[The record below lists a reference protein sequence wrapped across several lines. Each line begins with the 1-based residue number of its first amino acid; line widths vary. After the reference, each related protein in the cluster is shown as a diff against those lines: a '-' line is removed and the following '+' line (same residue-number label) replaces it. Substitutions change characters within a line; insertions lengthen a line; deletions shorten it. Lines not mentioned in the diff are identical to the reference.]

1 MPDWAVG
8 RSGAVVMKRLM
19 KGIAIGSATA
29 IAVPIIAF
37 VALLEMF
44 FQSGGDLFG
53 GDLGDFEAW
62 YTGSAGG
69 GTSTCRITVPA
80 GDTATEPP
88 PAWEELDEVQQ
99 GHAVTIAEV
108 GTSAGLPER
117 GIVVALAT
125 ALQESSL
132 HNLANNEEVPESLNY
147 PNDGTGHDHDSIGL
161 FQQRPSMGWGTVA
174 QIMDPVYSAGKFYEK
189 LLRVDGWE
197 QLSIAEAA
205 QDVQISAFPDAYAD
219 HEDQAWQIAGWIL
232 GANVT
237 CEPTSGAVTAE
248 GWTHPLPGGIFTS
261 GYRTPERPSH
271 NGIDLAAE
279 KGTPIFA
286 AADGKRR
293 YSGCDIPDGYSCDED
308 GSTFIFGCGWYVEIL
323 HDGGIVTRYCHL
335 ESETRLR
342 DVEGVEAGD
351 VIGYV
356 GTSGG
361 SSGPHLHFEVRLG
374 AEMDDPGEPTNPA
387 AFMGEVGIDL
397 Y

>member
-1 MPDWAVG
+1 
-8 RSGAVVMKRLM
+8 MKRLF
-19 KGIAIGSATA
+19 KGIAVGSVAA
-29 IAVPIIAF
+29 AVLPIVAF
-37 VALLEMF
+37 AALLEMF
-44 FQSGGDLFG
+44 FQAGGDPFG
-53 GDLGDFEAW
+53 SDLGDFQAW
-62 YTGSAGG
+62 YTSDSVNGSRNCHLA
-69 GTSTCRITVPA
+69 VPA
-80 GDTATEPP
+80 GDTASEPP
-88 PAWEELDEVQQ
+88 PAWEALNEVQQ

-108 GTSAGLPER
+108 GMAAGLPER

-125 ALQESSL
+125 AMQESRL
-132 HNLANNEEVPESLNY
+132 HNLANEEKVPESVNY
-147 PNDGTGHDHDSIGL
+147 PNDGDGGDHDSIGL

-174 QIMDPVYSAGKFYEK
+174 QIMDPIYAAGKFYEK

-197 QLSIAEAA
+197 AMSIAEAA
-205 QDVQISAFPDAYAD
+205 QAVQISAFPDAYAD
-219 HEDQAWQIAGWIL
+219 HEDGAWQIAGFIL

-237 CEPTSGAVTAE
+237 CEPAPGAVTVE

-279 KGTPIFA
+279 KGTPIYA
-286 AADGKRR
+286 AADGQRR
-293 YSGCDIPDGYSCDED
+293 YSGCDVPDGYSCDVD
-308 GSTFIFGCGWYVEIL
+308 GSTAIFGCGWYVEIL
-323 HDGGIVTRYCHL
+323 HEDGVVTRYCHL
-335 ESETRLR
+335 ESETPLR
-342 DVEGVEAGD
+342 DVEAVEAGD

-374 AEMDDPGEPTNPA
+374 GSTTDEGEPTNPV